1 MVSAGVNF
9 RCSHAEM
16 LDKQTYGVKVQ
27 ARGPAG
33 SAGLGGQRSGQ
44 VEYKS
49 QEGCSLREACV
60 ALGEQR
66 EEGQQSLREN
76 TWERG
81 GEKPRKQGFN
91 KEALEADACC
101 EPAQEAERA
110 SGT

>member
-1 MVSAGVNF
+1 
-9 RCSHAEM
+9 M

-33 SAGLGGQRSGQ
+33 SAGLGVQRSGQ

-66 EEGQQSLREN
+66 EEGPRAWVKT

-81 GEKPRKQGFN
+81 GEKPRTGEREAQKAGF
-91 KEALEADACC
+91 
-101 EPAQEAERA
+101 
-110 SGT
+110 